1 MIDWFA
7 RHQTAAN
14 LLMIGIMLLGLVA
27 LPGLQRETFPEIQN
41 EFVQIRVAYLG
52 ATADEVEGAV
62 CRRIEDALESVSD
75 MDEIRCEA
83 REGIGTAIAVMRE
96 GAVMT
101 RFLDDV
107 KSEIDTI
114 DDFPIQTESPIV
126 EELGRTDSVISVA
139 ITGPRD
145 PVALKAYAEDL
156 KDRMSAAI
164 DVAEIKVS
172 GFSDHH
178 IRIEVP
184 AWMMRTYGLSAA
196 DISTAVDRQS
206 VSSPAGRLEGGDED
220 LLIRFDDQRKNVE
233 AFEDLVVISGS
244 TGAAISLGEIANIT
258 DRFDRDEEKILFNG
272 QRSAQLD
279 VTKTQRQDIIEVYQA
294 VRGFITAEQARA
306 PQGIELTLTQDVASV
321 VIDRLDMLVRNG
333 TQGLV
338 LVFLVLWLF
347 FSIRY
352 SFWVTMGLPVSF
364 LGALFILPLLGIT
377 INMISM
383 VGLLIG
389 IGLLMDDAIVI
400 AENIASRMEQG
411 DSPSVAAIEG
421 VRQVLP
427 GIMSSFATTLLVF
440 GSLAFITGTIGQ
452 ILRILPVV
460 LIVVISVSLIEAFW
474 VLPHHLSHSLS
485 RMKVNTASRFRQKF
499 EFYFNRLRDVGFAP
513 ILEKAIDYRYLT
525 LGIVFMLIIFAIAVP
540 AGGVLKFVGFP
551 DIEGDVIEARILL
564 PQGTPLSRTET
575 VVEKMEQ
582 ALNRVRAKYD
592 PLQPDGQPLV
602 QNVSVIFGQNPD
614 AYESGPHLARIVVD
628 LLSAEVRN
636 ASLDEF
642 RSDWR
647 REVGNPADVI
657 AIKFTEPVI
666 GPGGRAIDLRL
677 LGYDLQRLK
686 AASNELQNWLKSYIG
701 VVDVSDDLRP
711 GKREYRLGIKPT
723 AGVIGLDAKAVA
735 EQVRGAFQ
743 GLKIDEFPVGAETYE
758 VNLRLAAN
766 DRIGPE
772 DLESFT
778 IIGRN
783 GALVPLLAV
792 ADLEEVRGWAR
803 IHRIDGRRA
812 VTIQGDVDRNLVNAQ
827 ELLALAEKEFIPGLL
842 ERYPDIR
849 FDLRGESRES
859 AETSGSIIRNMLLG
873 MFGVYM
879 LLALQFRGYI
889 APLTVM
895 IVIPTALIGVVIGH
909 LIMGL
914 DLTMPSIIGMASLF
928 GVVVND
934 SILLVVFIRQE
945 RVAGIPILEAALQAG
960 IARFRPI
967 LLTSITTVAGL
978 LPLLL
983 EKSLQAQILIPLA
996 TSLAFGLATATI
1008 AALFLVP
1015 TVYVILDDL
1024 NLLGAIEEEHDE
1036 YEQLPVSQES

>member
-1 MIDWFA
+1 MINWFA

-41 EFVQIRVAYLG
+41 EFVQVRVVYPG
-52 ATADEVEGAV
+52 ATADEVEDAV

-75 MDEIRCEA
+75 LDEIRCEA
-83 REGIGTAIAVMRE
+83 RESIGMATAVMRE

-114 DDFPIQTESPIV
+114 DDFPDQTETPII
-126 EELGRTDSVISVA
+126 EELGRTDAVISVA

-156 KDRMSAAI
+156 KDRMTATI
-164 DVAEIKVS
+164 DVAEVKVS

-184 AWMMRTYGLSAA
+184 GWVMRAYGLSAS

-206 VSSPAGRLEGGDED
+206 VSSPVGQLEGGDED
-220 LLIRFDDQRKNVE
+220 LLLRFDDQRKSVE

-294 VRGFITAEQARA
+294 VRDFIIAEQTRA
-306 PQGIELTLTQDVASV
+306 PQGIELKLTQDVASV

-364 LGALFILPLLGIT
+364 LGALFILPVLGIT

-400 AENIASRMEQG
+400 AENIAARMEQG
-411 DSPSVAAIEG
+411 DSPAVAATEG

-474 VLPHHLSHSLS
+474 ILPHHLSHSLS
-485 RMKVNTASRFRQKF
+485 RMKDNTASRFRQKF
-499 EFYFNRLRDVGFAP
+499 EYYFNRLRDVGFAP

-525 LGIVFMLIIFAIAVP
+525 LGIVFMLIIFAVAVP
-540 AGGVLKFVGFP
+540 VGGLLKFVGFP

-564 PQGTPLSRTET
+564 PQGTPLSRTEA
-575 VVEKMEQ
+575 VVEEMQQ
-582 ALNRVRAKYD
+582 ALNRVKAKYD
-592 PLQPDGQPLV
+592 PLQPDGQALV
-602 QNVSVIFGQNPD
+602 KNVSVIFGQNPD

-686 AASNELQNWLKSYIG
+686 AASNELQGWLNSYLG

-711 GKREYRLGIKPT
+711 GKREYRLSIKPT

-735 EQVRGAFQ
+735 GQVRGAFQ
-743 GLKIDEFPVGAETYE
+743 GLKVDEFPVGAETYE
-758 VNLRLAAN
+758 VNLRIASN
-766 DRIGPE
+766 DRINSE
-772 DLESFT
+772 DLENFT
-778 IIGRN
+778 VIGRN

-792 ADLEEVRGWAR
+792 ADLEQVRGWAR

-827 ELLALAEKEFIPGLL
+827 ELLSLAEKEFIPGLL

-849 FDLRGESRES
+849 FDLRGESKES
-859 AETSGSIIRNMLLG
+859 GETSGSIIRNMLLG

-945 RVAGIPILEAALQAG
+945 RLAGTPVVEAALQAG

-1024 NLLGAIEEEHDE
+1024 NLLGSIEEEHDE
-1036 YEQLPVSQES
+1036 FEQLPASQET